1 MRSFGISEGNITG
14 RGRKKKKKKTPQNMS
29 LTATPSGEV
38 AQMLTSA
45 SSEQGLNRVLPVAL
59 LRVRTWTE
67 CPEDKLRELTG
78 DINPNCG
85 VARESEKNKKREN
98 FPGKSLNLRHSL
110 ARSQNKGQSE
120 Y

>member
-1 MRSFGISEGNITG
+1 
-14 RGRKKKKKKTPQNMS
+14 MS

-85 VARESEKNKKREN
+85 VARESETNKKRAGANVRVWVSDRLGLGLGLEL
-98 FPGKSLNLRHSL
+98 GWV
-110 ARSQNKGQSE
+110 
-120 Y
+120 

>member
-1 MRSFGISEGNITG
+1 MSSFGVSEGKNITG
-14 RGRKKKKKKTPQNMS
+14 RGKKKNTPQNMP

-45 SSEQGLNRVLPVAL
+45 SSEQGLNRAVPVAL

-85 VARESEKNKKREN
+85 IARERERNKKRERE
-98 FPGKSLNLRHSL
+98 K
-110 ARSQNKGQSE
+110 
-120 Y
+120 

>member
-1 MRSFGISEGNITG
+1 MSSFGVSEGKNITG
-14 RGRKKKKKKTPQNMS
+14 RGKKKNTPQNMP

-45 SSEQGLNRVLPVAL
+45 SSEQGLNRAVPVAL

-85 VARESEKNKKREN
+85 IARERERNKKRELSWEK
-98 FPGKSLNLRHSL
+98 P
-110 ARSQNKGQSE
+110 
-120 Y
+120 